1 MIPGI
6 RGIFGAIGEKISTKY
21 DIPPIFV
28 EWIGIFVFWV
38 LFVIFNPDRFSSFDV
53 YLLLGIYVLSLFIY
67 LVTGNI
73 KEVFKKPSVAD
84 RDFAQSIQQI
94 QKNYLKS
101 QKKKKKKKKIDFI
114 LGAAAGRQNLK
125 FICYY
130 NVILNVF

>member
-6 RGIFGAIGEKISTKY
+6 RGIFGAIGEKISNKY

-28 EWIGIFVFWV
+28 EWVGIFVFWI

-84 RDFAQSIQQI
+84 REFAQSIEQI
-94 QKNYLKS
+94 QKNYIKS
-101 QKKKKKKKKIDFI
+101 QKKRKKRKK
-114 LGAAAGRQNLK
+114 
-125 FICYY
+125 
-130 NVILNVF
+130 